1 MDWIR
6 IWALSI
12 GALILISPLLSW
24 RPKKK
29 PSLDIPDVT
38 QADLAAVLTLATRLR
53 SLGCKEGVSLCQQ
66 LLNVMLNHKIT

>member
-6 IWALSI
+6 IGALSI

-24 RPKKK
+24 RPKRKA
-29 PSLDIPDVT
+29 PLDIPDVAP
-38 QADLAAVLTLATRLR
+38 ADLTAVLTLATRLR
-53 SLGCKEGVSLCQQ
+53 SLGCKDGVALCQQ